1 MFGGLFLR
9 PVIEIA
15 DSSRSETE
23 EGSVSPFARLPER
36 PVMIGGCPRSGTT
49 LLRTMLNVHPEFAIP
64 RETRFVLEAWRR
76 RTLFGDLRKPDN
88 RRRLARWIF
97 TSEKTQAKRLRL
109 DLEQTI
115 ERLVAA
121 PPTLGSLLAE
131 CFVMFSEKQGK
142 PRWGD
147 KRPLYALQIGAI
159 FDLFPSAHFI
169 HMVRD
174 PRACAAS
181 GRKLNWYDGNI
192 VPTVQ
197 YWEASLRAVAA
208 MRWSLPADQ
217 LLEIRY
223 EDLVC
228 EPQATLERIFRFV
241 GAASDEGTLERV
253 TDFHER
259 EETLSPRFH
268 PNLKRPLDV
277 SRVSAWT
284 KVLSSEEVAFIEE
297 TTAPLMDRWAYECT
311 RQMEA
316 PHTLRR
322 QLEIRRKRRASARRA
337 SGWLDRL
344 QTHVTHRYPI
354 AAAPPRP

>member
-1 MFGGLFLR
+1 M
-9 PVIEIA
+9 
-15 DSSRSETE
+15 
-23 EGSVSPFARLPER
+23 PER
-36 PVMIGGCPRSGTT
+36 PVIIGGCPRSGTT

-88 RRRLARWIF
+88 CRRLATWIF
-97 TSEKTQAKRLRL
+97 TGEKTQANRLRL
-109 DLEQTI
+109 DSKEAT

-131 CFVMFSEKQGK
+131 CFVMFSEKEGK

-147 KRPLYALQIGAI
+147 KRPLYALQIAPI
-159 FDLFPSAHFI
+159 FDLFPSAQFI
-169 HMVRD
+169 HIVRD

-181 GRKLNWYDGNI
+181 ARKLNWYDGNI
-192 VPTVQ
+192 VPSVQ
-197 YWEASLRAVAA
+197 YWEATLKAVAA
-208 MRWSLPADQ
+208 MRSSLAADQ
-217 LLEIRY
+217 LLEVRY

-228 EPQATLERIFRFV
+228 EPQVTLEQIARFV
-241 GAASDEGTLERV
+241 GAASDEDTLGRV
-253 TDFHER
+253 LRFHEQ
-259 EETLSPRFH
+259 EEALSPRFH

-284 KVLSSEEVAFIEE
+284 ERLSDEEVAFIEE
-297 TTAPLMDRWAYECT
+297 TTASLMNSWDYERT

-316 PHTLRR
+316 PRTLKR
-322 QLEIRRKRRASARRA
+322 QLEVARKRRASARKA
-337 SGWLDRL
+337 VGWLDRV

-354 AAAPPRP
+354 AAAPPRR